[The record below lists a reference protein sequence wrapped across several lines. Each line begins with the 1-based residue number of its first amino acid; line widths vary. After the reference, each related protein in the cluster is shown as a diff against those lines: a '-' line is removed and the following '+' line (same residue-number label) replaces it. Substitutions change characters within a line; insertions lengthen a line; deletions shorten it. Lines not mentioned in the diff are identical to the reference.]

1 MDRFKK
7 GWFSEKDE
15 GWDGLVQSY
24 QVDEILA
31 HEKSPYQDIVVFKAR
46 KTGITMA
53 IDDLIQSTEMD
64 EFAYHEMMAHVALYS
79 HPNPKRVLIIGGGD
93 CGVAREVLKHKCVEQ
108 VDQCDIDEKV
118 TELTEK
124 HMPHYHIADV
134 RKDPRLHLYFEDGI
148 AFIDRNPNFYD
159 VIITD
164 SCDPVGPAE
173 KLFGLSYYQKV
184 KKALRPGGI
193 SVSQGENIWLD
204 ADVICNL
211 RDICRQVGFKYI
223 EYSLINIPTYTAGSI
238 GAFIISNDYSSK
250 EPRREM
256 TSEEASTMRY
266 YNRAIHSASFAAP
279 EFFRKRF
286 EDQ

>member
-24 QVDEILA
+24 EVSEVLA
-31 HEKSPYQDIVVFKAR
+31 HEKSPYQDILVFKAR
-46 KTGITMA
+46 KTGLTMA

-79 HPNPKRVLIIGGGD
+79 HPDPKRVLIIGGGD
-93 CGVAREVLKHKCVEQ
+93 CGVAREVLKHKCVEL

-118 TELTEK
+118 TELTRK
-124 HMPHYHIADV
+124 YMPHVIGDAE
-134 RKDPRLHLYFEDGI
+134 KDPRLHLYFEDGI
-148 AFIDRNPNFYD
+148 AFIDKNPNYYD

-184 KKALRPGGI
+184 MKALRKGGI

-204 ADVICNL
+204 ADVIINL
-211 RDICRQVGFKYI
+211 RNICRQVGFKYI

-256 TSEEASTMRY
+256 TSEEAKSMRY
-266 YNRAIHSASFAAP
+266 YNKPVHVASFAAP

-286 EDQ
+286 EDE

>member
-24 QVDEILA
+24 EVEKVLA
-31 HEKSPYQDIVVFKAR
+31 HEKSPFQDILVFKAR
-46 KTGITMA
+46 KTGLTMA
-53 IDDLIQSTEMD
+53 IDDLIQSTQMD
-64 EFAYHEMMAHVALYS
+64 EFAYHEMMAHVALFS
-79 HPNPKRVLIIGGGD
+79 HPNPKNVLIIGGGD

-118 TELTEK
+118 TELTRK
-124 HMPHYHIADV
+124 YLPHIIGDAE
-134 RKDPRLHLYFEDGI
+134 KDPRLHLYFEDGI
-148 AFIDRNPNFYD
+148 AFIDKKPGFYD

-184 KKALRPGGI
+184 MKALRKGGI

-204 ADVICNL
+204 ADVIINL
-211 RDICRQVGFKYI
+211 RDICRKVGFKHI

-256 TSEEASTMRY
+256 TPEEAKSMRY
-266 YNRAIHSASFAAP
+266 YNKQVHIASFAAP
-279 EFFRKRF
+279 EFFRRRF
-286 EDQ
+286 EDE